1 VLSARQ
7 GVSASA
13 SRAGAG
19 RLAGQVSGHLVP
31 TFAGDH
37 ARIVPN
43 ISKLIETYPGR
54 DLRHVCPVTFVVLAF
69 LVFLVQLVTVGLI

>member
-1 VLSARQ
+1 
-7 GVSASA
+7 
-13 SRAGAG
+13 
-19 RLAGQVSGHLVP
+19 VP

-69 LVFLVQLVTVGLI
+69 LVFLVQLVTVGVI